1 MSVED
6 ILADA
11 VLSVKSLTFDYQQV
25 RTKKMFFS
33 YSSIIQRLK
42 LIISGHIH
50 VIMGEINQFAII

>member
-25 RTKKMFFS
+25 ITKKGS
-33 YSSIIQRLK
+33 YFDDSTIGRLK

-50 VIMGEINQFAII
+50 VITGGN